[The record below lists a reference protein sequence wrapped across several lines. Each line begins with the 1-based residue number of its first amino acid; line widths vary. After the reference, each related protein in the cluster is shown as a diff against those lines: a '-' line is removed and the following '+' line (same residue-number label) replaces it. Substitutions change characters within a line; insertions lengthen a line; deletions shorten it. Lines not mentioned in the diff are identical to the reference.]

1 MILTMGGVSSFGES
15 GPGRLTEATC
25 LGIAGTVET
34 GRRIGG
40 GSEYTSTGGSPI
52 TGTKLSGKI
61 LERMN
66 NSIKRLGCCGKDSV
80 ITLFLLLSL
89 LPSGADQSLNLDR
102 STTIRTI
109 ATDEEE
115 KTISLRKIE
124 KVY

>member
-1 MILTMGGVSSFGES
+1 MMLTMGGVSSSGES

-34 GRRIGG
+34 GRRIGK

-52 TGTKLSGKI
+52 TGTILSGEI

-66 NSIKRLGCCGKDSV
+66 NSLRRLGCWGKDSA
-80 ITLFLLLSL
+80 ITLFLHLSL
-89 LPSGADQSLNLDR
+89 LPSGADQSLNPGR

-109 ATDEEE
+109 STDEKE
-115 KTISLRKIE
+115 KTFSL
-124 KVY
+124 

>member
-1 MILTMGGVSSFGES
+1 MMLTMGGVSGSGES

-25 LGIAGTVET
+25 LGVTGTVEA

-52 TGTKLSGKI
+52 TGILLSGKI

-66 NSIKRLGCCGKDSV
+66 NSIRRLGCCGKDSV
-80 ITLFLLLSL
+80 ITLFLRSSL
-89 LPSGADQSLNLDR
+89 LPSGEDQSLNPGR

-109 ATDEEE
+109 ATDEKE
-115 KTISLRKIE
+115 KTFSL
-124 KVY
+124 

>member
-1 MILTMGGVSSFGES
+1 MMLTMGGVSSSGES
-15 GPGRLTEATC
+15 GSGRLTEATC
-25 LGIAGTVET
+25 LGVAGTVET

-52 TGTKLSGKI
+52 TGTILSGKM

-66 NSIKRLGCCGKDSV
+66 NSIRRLGRCGKDSV
-80 ITLFLLLSL
+80 ITLFLRSSL
-89 LPSGADQSLNLDR
+89 LPSGEDQSLNPGQ

-115 KTISLRKIE
+115 KTIFLRKIE